1 MGETIRRWIACAGS
15 VLDFVVVVFAAGATW
30 AAVLLELEEP
40 ELPHPATSAASATA
54 AGASKP
60 SREARIVLI
69 VSEKDATIQG
79 FLPC

>member
-1 MGETIRRWIACAGS
+1 
-15 VLDFVVVVFAAGATW
+15 LDFVVVVFAAGATCA

-40 ELPHPATSAASATA
+40 DPPHPATNAASATA
-54 AGASKP
+54 AGANQP
-60 SREARIVLI
+60 SRRARTVLI